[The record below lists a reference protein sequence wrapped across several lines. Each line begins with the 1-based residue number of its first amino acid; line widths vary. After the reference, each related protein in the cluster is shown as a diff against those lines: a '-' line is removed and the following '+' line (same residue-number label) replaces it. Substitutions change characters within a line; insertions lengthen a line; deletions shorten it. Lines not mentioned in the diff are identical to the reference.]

1 MSEYSI
7 TNISAINRLGGAVP
21 NYQQQTFLGASIS
34 SFTATGG
41 FGDSSSTLGVELV
54 VDEYNSGDA
63 TVLGQGQD
71 VYHNGVKDNFI
82 PPPVGS
88 PVFFTFGNSRA
99 TIQEA
104 YTNVYNQYYGTDT
117 LTTNGANHFT
127 FGGILQSFT
136 QNKSSATYAM
146 YSAQVVDPR
155 EILSNVQ
162 LILNNYGGSTF
173 GCDNIYNIY
182 GFLEFNS
189 TSMKASFNS
198 LKNADPVTAFGTGT
212 DMWYSPTKPDN
223 ISIQES
229 IKFYNANPSIKMFP
243 ITGTGF
249 SRRMP
254 QGIPYYRIAQ
264 ALNAFSNLHYT
275 MPIDYVTA
283 GFGGYVNFRGIKY
296 AIDLSGLPQLPPFY
310 FIDYDQINVL
320 DLCLEIC
327 EVANH
332 DLFVTLLPVI
342 NHPACATLYQWNQ
355 NNPSNMVAGIIKVD
369 AINKSQPP
377 VFGSIKNFID
387 TVKARGIPVENQ
399 DLGFEL
405 SNIVTDKFIA
415 GAQEVDM
422 YFFSGNSDRNVNA
435 ENYVNQWTL
444 DGMYKQQILPYYG
457 LLGNKAVT
465 IPKGFGPYQQILL
478 DASNLQANG
487 VGNYYVATEMEL
499 RCASIS
505 FERWCEFLMMYN
517 DIYMESIES
526 NDIRDIVTAQNTVQ
540 DNDNL
545 PPVEISSN
553 YAVTVPRSVWTSDD
567 NRYDSNGLPI
577 NTCNPP
583 YGWPLYYKRATQIGL
598 PQAGLANITAI
609 NTRILTQ
616 LTELK
621 NSSGENFK
629 ALINSIWKDLSS
641 SGLDSKKSTSEKA
654 FYNLIENAI
663 QAGGKDIALIERQM
677 NDLAPIVASSSR
689 MSRKNTQNAM
699 RVYNFIKHVA
709 DECLGKKFLIKIP
722 QKANTN
728 FSDFIISN
736 SNIYTSG
743 PFGFPPRDLK
753 NNRLLSNTLNP
764 QMVQNFLSNY
774 NAGLG
779 ELTVNYNPFNNLY
792 EFNYDPDNQG
802 GYFSYYSLVKTVG
815 VAAGVSQGLI
825 PMDITNFKNENN
837 RISAYVRFD
846 NSHHLSFDSISKDSF
861 TQQSIANNYFIPDV
875 SYLLDNTIQMDNNL
889 LEPPIETV
897 RSIAF
902 VKCDVDDKLYMPPTS
917 YFAQAVVHGRKVDY
931 LKAVEK
937 PKKFFDSKECKPKY
951 TYPFV
956 KRHYYPK
963 PYFGQ
968 DPVENEPDDAT
979 TTTTTTTKAPDAEP
993 TAFISTV
1000 RIFNISNP
1008 NNVSLDQN
1016 HVYALITLPNKIIP
1030 TVSSRYR
1037 DAMAFKVNATN
1048 LRHFLLIDT
1057 VRGLTGFD
1065 EPKIIDPLG
1074 EKQVFSN
1081 IKGTSIIGAD
1091 NVENIINKTFEGL
1104 TFALPN
1110 RISVSAPSPVYPD
1123 LVVLPLR
1130 SKERCYGPWISSF
1143 NSIGGKLDFVKDEN
1157 LAPWNYAGYQF
1168 MNEAGKLQAEFGYS
1182 ASLISERGGFTIPD
1196 IPAGVPLGKSLV
1208 QGGPLIT
1215 SISVEVSQ
1223 NGIKSTYKM
1232 DSYTQSFGK
1241 LQKQKENMIANISRT
1256 RQKQQDERNA
1266 LIRQGIGKNQTNVNY
1281 NKIYRAIENQSR
1293 QYNYGYPTA
1302 FDQGTAQPASTF
1314 VMSVTP
1320 KRINGVTVDTS
1331 QSISNGSNS
1340 IATELLVDGSV
1351 LSSNLFQQGSEL
1363 FANNGDQFSDMYF
1376 NSAASNITEMYA
1388 ASSLE
1393 PDHPNMSYMPHIS
1406 TEGSNALYKDL
1417 DGRDNDRFTT
1427 WGRT

>member
-7 TNISAINRLGGAVP
+7 TDISAINRLGGATP
-21 NYQQQTFLGASIS
+21 TYQQQTFLGASIS
-34 SFTATGG
+34 SFTANGG

-54 VDEYNSGDA
+54 VDEYNVGD
-63 TVLGQGQD
+63 TTGLGQGQD
-71 VYHNGVKDNFI
+71 VYHNGIKDNFK

-88 PVFFTFGNSRA
+88 PVFFTFGSNRA
-99 TIQEA
+99 SVQDA
-104 YTNVYNQYYGTDT
+104 YVNIYNQYYGTST
-117 LTTNGANHFT
+117 AVTNGANHFT

-162 LILNNYGGSTF
+162 LVLNNYGGSTF
-173 GCDNIYNIY
+173 GCDNIFNIY

-189 TSMKASFNS
+189 TSMQANFASS
-198 LKNADPVTAFGTGT
+198 TNADPVTAFGAGT
-212 DMWYSPTKPDN
+212 DMWFN
-223 ISIQES
+223 SIMPQDMSIPET
-229 IKFYNANPSIKMFP
+229 IKFYNATRMLQMFP

-264 ALNAFSNLHYT
+264 ALNAFSNLNYT
-275 MPIDYVTA
+275 MPADYISA
-283 GFGGYVNFRGIKY
+283 GFGGYVNFRGMKY
-296 AIDLSGLPQLPPFY
+296 AIDLSALPQLPPFY

-327 EVANH
+327 DITNH
-332 DLFVTLLPVI
+332 DLFVTLLPI
-342 NHPACATLYQWNQ
+342 IDHPACATLYQWNQ
-355 NNPSNMVAGIIKVD
+355 NNPSNLVAGIIKVD
-369 AINKSQPP
+369 AINRSQPP
-377 VFGSIKNFID
+377 VFGAIKNFID
-387 TVKARGIPVENQ
+387 QVKARGVPVENQ

-405 SNIVTDKFIA
+405 SNIVTDKFVT

-422 YFFSGNSDRNVNA
+422 YFFSGNSDRNINPN
-435 ENYVNQWTL
+435 NYVNQWTL
-444 DGMYKQQILPYYG
+444 EGMYKQQILPYYG
-457 LLGNKAVT
+457 LIGNGAVT

-499 RCASIS
+499 RCASVS

-517 DIYMESIES
+517 DIYMESIED
-526 NDIRDIVTAQNTVQ
+526 NDIRDIVTAENTLQ
-540 DNDNL
+540 DDPNL
-545 PPVEISSN
+545 PPLEISNN
-553 YAVTVPRSVWTSDD
+553 YAVTVPRSVWTSD
-567 NRYDSNGLPI
+567 NNSYDSDGLPV

-598 PQAGLANITAI
+598 PQAGLANITAV

-616 LTELK
+616 LTQLK
-621 NSSGENFK
+621 NASGDNFK

-641 SGLDSKKSTSEKA
+641 SGFDSQKSTSEKE
-654 FYNLIENAI
+654 FYKLVENAI
-663 QAGGKDIALIERQM
+663 NNGSKDIALIERQM
-677 NDLAPIVASSSR
+677 NDLAPITANASR
-689 MSRKNTQNAM
+689 ISRKNTQNAM
-699 RVYNFIKHVA
+699 RVYNFVKQVA
-709 DECLGKKFLIKIP
+709 DECLGKKFLVKIP
-722 QKANTN
+722 QSANDN
-728 FSDFIISN
+728 FADFISN
-736 SNIYTSG
+736 NAGRYDRG

-753 NNRLLSNTLNP
+753 NNRLLSNVTDLN
-764 QMVQNFLSNY
+764 MIQNFLTTYAVGN
-774 NAGLG
+774 G

-792 EFNYDPDNQG
+792 EFNYQPDNQG
-802 GYFSYYSLVKTVG
+802 GYFSYYSLVKSQG

-825 PMDITNFKNENN
+825 PIDITNFKNDNN
-837 RISAYVRFD
+837 RISAYARFD

-861 TQQSIANNYFIPDV
+861 AQQTILNNYHIPDV
-875 SYLLDNTIQMDNNL
+875 SYLLDNTIQMNNNF
-889 LEPPIETV
+889 LEPPIQSV
-897 RSIAF
+897 PSVAF
-902 VKCDVDDKLYMPPTS
+902 VKCDVDEKLYMPPVS
-917 YFAQAVVHGRKVDY
+917 FVANVGVHGRKVNY
-931 LKAVEK
+931 AKTLEK
-937 PKKFFDSKECKPKY
+937 PKKFFDAMECKPKW
-951 TYPFV
+951 TYPFI
-956 KRHYYPK
+956 KRHYYPV
-963 PYFGQ
+963 PYDGL
-968 DPVENEPDDAT
+968 DAPPTPPTNLVPTTEPPAGGNAT
-979 TTTTTTTKAPDAEP
+979 R
-993 TAFISTV
+993 SNV
-1000 RIFNISNP
+1000 RIFAISNP
-1008 NNVSLDQN
+1008 NNVSLDKN

-1048 LRHFLLIDT
+1048 LRHFLLMDT
-1057 VRGLTGFD
+1057 VQGLTGFD
-1065 EPKIIDPLG
+1065 EPKLLSPLG
-1074 EKQVFSN
+1074 QRKVYSN
-1081 IKGTSIIGAD
+1081 IKGKSIIGED

-1143 NSIGGKLDFVKDEN
+1143 NSIGGKMEFVKDEN
-1157 LAPWNYAGYQF
+1157 LAPWNYAGYSY

-1196 IPAGVPLGKSLV
+1196 IPAGVPLGKALV
-1208 QGGPLIT
+1208 ANGPLIT

-1223 NGIKSTYKM
+1223 NGIRSTYKM

-1241 LQKQKENMIANISRT
+1241 LQKQKENMIANISRAK
-1256 RQKQQDERNA
+1256 QKQQDERNA

-1281 NKIYRAIENQSR
+1281 NKIYRAIENQTR

-1302 FDQGTAQPASTF
+1302 FDQGAAQPASTF

-1320 KRINGVTVDTS
+1320 KTFEGKTVDQS
-1331 QSISNGSNS
+1331 QPISQGSNS
-1340 IATELLVDGSV
+1340 KTKELLVDGSV
-1351 LSSNLFQQGSEL
+1351 MSINLFRQGNEL
-1363 FANNGDQFSDMYF
+1363 FASNGDQFSDMYF
-1376 NSAASNITEMYA
+1376 NSAASNMTDMYT

-1393 PDHPNMSYMPHIS
+1393 PDHPNMSYMPHVSI
-1406 TEGSNALYKDL
+1406 EGTNELYKTL
-1417 DGRDNDRFTT
+1417 DGRDNGRFTT